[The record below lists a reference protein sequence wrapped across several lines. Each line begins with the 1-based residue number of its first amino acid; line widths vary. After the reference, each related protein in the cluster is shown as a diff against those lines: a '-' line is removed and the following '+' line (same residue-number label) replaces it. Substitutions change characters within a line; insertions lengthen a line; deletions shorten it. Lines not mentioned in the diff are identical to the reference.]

1 MINNTD
7 ITEIVISRMV
17 DDDIPEVHA
26 IEMSSF
32 TMPWS
37 EALFLNEVR
46 NQLSRPMVARHSGR
60 IAGYLC
66 ASLVIDEGHIL
77 DVAVHPSRRRQGIG
91 RRLIDETLVNLI
103 QQGCRT
109 VFLEVRAS
117 HAGVIR
123 FYEQAGFRVIQ
134 IRKCYY
140 VSPIDDA
147 AIMELRF
154 PDPGHQ

>member
-1 MINNTD
+1 MRNTD
-7 ITEIVISRMV
+7 ATDIVIRRMSEE
-17 DDDIPEVHA
+17 DIPEVHA
-26 IEMSSF
+26 IETTSF

-37 EALFLNEVR
+37 EVLFLNEVR
-46 NQLSRPMVARHSGR
+46 NPLSRPMVARDDDG

-66 ASLVIDEGHIL
+66 ASLIIDEGHIL

-91 RRLIDETLVNLI
+91 GRLIRETLDHLG

-117 HAGVIR
+117 HDGIIG

-134 IRKCYY
+134 VRKCYY

-154 PDPGHQ
+154 NK